1 MAENLITDDGRKVVS
16 FSTGGESYTV
26 ETSEQ
31 SARGELEA
39 LKKLEEEIK
48 LQAMKRG
55 IKRIKL

>member
-1 MAENLITDDGRKVVS
+1 MAENLTTDDGRKVVS

-39 LKKLEEEIK
+39 LKKFEEEIK

-55 IKRIKL
+55 IRRIKL